1 MATNQPDHPKGPQVA
16 SPTLSGDTQLDGI
29 SEPMGKPLHEE
40 SPLLSPSGDD
50 DDSSDGLIDHESL
63 LQDDFVDDYQETKG
77 LFYMILLTISI
88 GGLQL
93 AWAVELSNG
102 TPYLLALG
110 LSKSFVAVVWIAGPL
125 SGALVQPYVGMLSDN
140 CRSSWGKR
148 TPFMIGGGLATI
160 AALLAL
166 AWVREI
172 VGGVLGLFGAS
183 RESEGVKI
191 TIIVFAVGLV
201 YILDFSINTVQ
212 AGIRAFILDCCPSHQ
227 QETAN
232 SMASRVVGVGNIIGY
247 VAGYVDLPKI
257 MPFFGDTQFKCL
269 SVIASTCLFSMLA
282 LSISTVRERDPRL
295 EPARPKGKG
304 GLIAFFTTVFKSI
317 KRLPPLTR
325 QVCEVQFFAWIGFFP
340 QLFYSSSYV
349 GDIYVQPYL
358 LANPNMT
365 PAEVDALY
373 EKATRVGTFALLVYA
388 ITSLATNVLL
398 PFFIAPS
405 YDAAL
410 ESSSSSTRSY
420 TTRFSCFL
428 DALVIPWLTLRRA
441 WMISH
446 LIFAT
451 CMFSTLIVRSITAA
465 TILIGVVGV
474 SWALTLWAPF
484 AIISAE
490 VSKRDA
496 LRRSRKTLS
505 AHQTLSH
512 DPDDPESSLP
522 QTEAEDD
529 QAGVILG
536 IHNMAIASPQ
546 ILATIASSII
556 FKFLQKPR
564 GVPGDRSISVVLAA
578 GGLST
583 LVAAWLTSRI
593 KDEVELPE
601 ELGGGN
607 GGSGSAGR
615 ERRELRR
622 SMSQER
628 GLIRSRSYTGLNY

>member
-1 MATNQPDHPKGPQVA
+1 MAADLPDQQKGQLTI
-16 SPTLSGDTQLDGI
+16 SPALSGETQRDDTV
-29 SEPMGKPLHEE
+29 EPMGKPLHEE

-50 DDSSDGLIDHESL
+50 DSSEGLIDRESI
-63 LQDDFVDDYQETKG
+63 LQEDPVDDWQETKG
-77 LFYMILLTISI
+77 LWYMILLTISI

-110 LSKSFVAVVWIAGPL
+110 LSKSLVAVVWIAGPL

-140 CRSSWGKR
+140 CRSPWGKR
-148 TPFMIGGGLATI
+148 TPFMVFGGLATI
-160 AALLAL
+160 VALLAL
-166 AWVREI
+166 AWVREL
-172 VGGVLGLFGAS
+172 VGGFLGLFGAS

-191 TIIVFAVGLV
+191 TIVVFAVGFV

-247 VAGYVDLPKI
+247 VAGYVDLPKY
-257 MPFFGDTQFKCL
+257 MSFFGNTQFKILC
-269 SVIASTCLFSMLA
+269 VIASIS
-282 LSISTVRERDPRL
+282 LSSTVAISVLTIRERDPRL
-295 EPARPKGKG
+295 EVARPKGKG
-304 GLIAFFTTVFKSI
+304 GLIHFFTTVFKSI
-317 KRLPPLTR
+317 RRLPPLTR

-358 LANPNMT
+358 EANPNMT
-365 PAEVDALY
+365 PDEIDKLY
-373 EKATRVGTFALLVYA
+373 EKATRVGTFALLIYA

-410 ESSSSSTRSY
+410 ESSSSSTKSY
-420 TTRFSCFL
+420 TTRFSRFL

-441 WMISH
+441 WLISH
-446 LIFAT
+446 VIFAT

-465 TILIGVVGV
+465 TILIGVVGI

-496 LRRSRKTLS
+496 LRRSRDS
-505 AHQTLSH
+505 AQANHHHSLDTDH
-512 DPDDPESSLP
+512 DADPESHP
-522 QTEAEDD
+522 GEKQEED

-564 GVPGDRSISVVLAA
+564 GTPGDRSISVVLAA

-593 KDEVELPE
+593 KDEVELPGDAAA
-601 ELGGGN
+601 LGGQT
-607 GGSGSAGR
+607 R
-615 ERRELRR
+615 EQRR

-628 GLIRSRSYTGLNY
+628 GLIRNRSYTGLEY

>member
-1 MATNQPDHPKGPQVA
+1 MAADLPDQQKV
-16 SPTLSGDTQLDGI
+16 
-29 SEPMGKPLHEE
+29 EPMGKPLHEE

-50 DDSSDGLIDHESL
+50 ESSEGLIDRESI
-63 LQDDFVDDYQETKG
+63 LQEDPVDDWQETKG
-77 LFYMILLTISI
+77 LWYMILLTISI

-110 LSKSFVAVVWIAGPL
+110 LSKSLVAVVWIAGPL

-148 TPFMIGGGLATI
+148 TPFMVFGGLATI
-160 AALLAL
+160 IALLAL
-166 AWVREI
+166 AWVREL
-172 VGGVLGLFGAS
+172 VGGFLGLFGAS

-191 TIIVFAVGLV
+191 TIVVLAVGFV

-247 VAGYVDLPKI
+247 VAGYVDLPKY
-257 MPFFGDTQFKCL
+257 MPFFGNTQFKILC
-269 SVIASTCLFSMLA
+269 VIASISLA
-282 LSISTVRERDPRL
+282 STLAISVLTIRERDPRL
-295 EPARPKGKG
+295 EVARPKGKG
-304 GLIAFFTTVFKSI
+304 GLIHFFTTVFKSI
-317 KRLPPLTR
+317 RRLPPLTR

-349 GDIYVQPYL
+349 GDIYVQPFL
-358 LANPNMT
+358 EANPNMT
-365 PAEVDALY
+365 PEEIDQLY

-410 ESSSSSTRSY
+410 ESSSSSTKSY
-420 TTRFSCFL
+420 TTRFTRFL
-428 DALVIPWLTLRRA
+428 DGLVIPWLTLRRA
-441 WMISH
+441 WLISH

-465 TILIGVVGV
+465 TILIGVVGI

-496 LRRSRKTLS
+496 LRRSRDAAQ
-505 AHQTLSH
+505 AHNHHSLDTDH
-512 DPDDPESSLP
+512 DADPESNSP
-522 QTEAEDD
+522 ENKKPEED

-564 GVPGDRSISVVLAA
+564 GTPGDRSISVVLAA

-583 LVAAWLTSRI
+583 LVAAYLTSRI
-593 KDEVELPE
+593 KDEVELPG
-601 ELGGGN
+601 ELVGGQT
-607 GGSGSAGR
+607 R
-615 ERRELRR
+615 EQRR

-628 GLIRSRSYTGLNY
+628 GLIRSRSYTGLEY